1 VQASLRPHFL
11 QIMRLRCLQNAG
23 ENVAKDDRRTKQEK
37 ALVHSSLTATPVIQT

>member
-23 ENVAKDDRRTKQEK
+23 ENVAEDDRLTKQEK
-37 ALVHSSLTATPVIQT
+37 ALHSSLTATPVIQT